1 MHDNRPTLAM
11 MIIGAVIFV
20 CVTVAW
26 LVAEFNHIG
35 TGALLAFAVPVVAA
49 LFVGQQLGATRD
61 AAQQAASQ
69 TNGALDSRIKAGV
82 AAALADRDAARTRQ
96 AKGDISADDQAAQA
110 VAARSSE
117 TSSAT

>member
-1 MHDNRPTLAM
+1 MTDNRPTLAM
-11 MIIGAVIFV
+11 MVIGAVIFV
-20 CVTVAW
+20 AVIVAW

-61 AAQQAASQ
+61 AAQQAAAQ

-82 AAALADRDAARTRQ
+82 AAALAARDAARTRQ
-96 AKGDISADDQAAQA
+96 ANGDISAQAAA
-110 VAARSSE
+110 STTDLKSD
-117 TSSAT
+117 TSVST